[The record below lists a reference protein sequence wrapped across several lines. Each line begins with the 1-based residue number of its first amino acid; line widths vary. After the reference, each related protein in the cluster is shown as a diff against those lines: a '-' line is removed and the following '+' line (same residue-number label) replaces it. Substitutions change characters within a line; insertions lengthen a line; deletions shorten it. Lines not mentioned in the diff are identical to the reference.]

1 MNLIEKWKNRETKRR
16 LREENIVLRARNKS
30 LDEYICMLSSRPSNV
45 CTIDRNVQRV
55 VARKV
60 VPRGMYAQ
68 GYPEEQIK
76 YDLRRILIDQ
86 VIPFVEYDFS
96 SDKEMSH
103 VYTATLYIATGVQ
116 EVEK

>member
-1 MNLIEKWKNRETKRR
+1 MNLIEKWKSRETKRS
-16 LREENIVLRARNKS
+16 LREENIALRAENERLNK
-30 LDEYICMLSSRPSNV
+30 DIRMIMDYPPNI